1 MRLEEERHCESKEK
15 KTVRVKCPSQEHN
28 IMFLIRAWSQ
38 TSQSRRKS
46 TNHKATV
53 VTYILGITKK
63 MSAKHWFNYCVIFL
77 CSQRNKNEAKWRPFM
92 SLGIK
97 LITVGGLL
105 SNCLVTALLL
115 LISHSNY
122 PGGLALQR
130 LHKLLDNHTG
140 IMVNDLFRLS
150 VPVDTQS
157 VSRRQKL

>member
-1 MRLEEERHCESKEK
+1 
-15 KTVRVKCPSQEHN
+15 
-28 IMFLIRAWSQ
+28 
-38 TSQSRRKS
+38 
-46 TNHKATV
+46 
-53 VTYILGITKK
+53 
-63 MSAKHWFNYCVIFL
+63 
-77 CSQRNKNEAKWRPFM
+77 M